1 MVVRNTQRNKITSN
15 PGSSKSSK
23 ICSVKTLLKFIVAI
37 VLLLFVIS
45 THLFSIILTNHHVS
59 ISSLTMSHG
68 IHSSVHQH
76 KSNLIRHVNQ
86 NNIPEK
92 EEEEVEE
99 KDSKNIEEKVG
110 KRVPPLPMSET
121 PALNGAKKGTI
132 ECEVDVS
139 SLVYWNDPQGSRD
152 VDYVSPFIGENLS
165 VSF

>member
-1 MVVRNTQRNKITSN
+1 
-15 PGSSKSSK
+15 
-23 ICSVKTLLKFIVAI
+23 
-37 VLLLFVIS
+37 
-45 THLFSIILTNHHVS
+45 
-59 ISSLTMSHG
+59 MSHG

-86 NNIPEK
+86 NNIQ
-92 EEEEVEE
+92 EEEEE
-99 KDSKNIEEKVG
+99 DSKNIKQKIG